1 MKRVYKIGNEVISKS
16 IGSSLL
22 RREIGK
28 KRVKINFILNGKR
41 NYEAKIMEKWNST
54 FPGKVKVSKVKLRFL
69 NK

>member
-41 NYEAKIMEKWNST
+41 NYEAKIMEK
-54 FPGKVKVSKVKLRFL
+54 
-69 NK
+69 

>member
-28 KRVKINFILNGKR
+28 KRVKINFILKIGKR
-41 NYEAKIMEKWNST
+41 NYEAKIMEK
-54 FPGKVKVSKVKLRFL
+54 
-69 NK
+69 

>member
-28 KRVKINFILNGKR
+28 KRVKINFILKIGKR

-54 FPGKVKVSKVKLRFL
+54 FPGKVKVSKVTVFK
-69 NK
+69 